1 MYDEIINGINEQ
13 VSKEELEL
21 IKTSSLHLGVFSE
34 PCLTYMLEGKK
45 TIESRF
51 SKKKILPFD
60 KITKDDIVFVKK
72 SGGCVVAYFK
82 IKDVKFFDLDNY
94 DIEKIKCDYNEF
106 LCVDDNFW
114 YEKST
119 SNYATLIFISE
130 LVKIKP
136 FHVTKKGMNSWLKIK
151 KD

>member
-1 MYDEIINGINEQ
+1 MYNEIIDGIKMQ
-13 VSKEELEL
+13 VSNEELEL

-34 PCLTYMLEGKK
+34 PCLTYMLDGKK

-51 SKKKILPFD
+51 SKKKILPYGS
-60 KITKDDIVFVKK
+60 ITKDDIVFVKK
-72 SGGCVVAYFK
+72 SGGGVLAYFK

-94 DIEKIKCDYNEF
+94 DIEKIKHDYNEF

-114 YEKST
+114 QEKRASK
-119 SNYATLIFISE
+119 YATLILISE
-130 LVKIKP
+130 LVKIKT
-136 FHVTKKGMNSWLKIK
+136 FHVTKKGMNTWLKIK

>member
-21 IKTSSLHLGVFSE
+21 IKKSSLHLGVFSE
-34 PCLTYMLEGKK
+34 PCLTYMLDGKK

-51 SKKKILPFD
+51 SKKRILPFD
-60 KITKDDIVFVKK
+60 RITKNDIVFVKK
-72 SGGCVVAYFK
+72 SGGKVSAYFK
-82 IKDVKFFDLDNY
+82 IKDVKFFDLNNY
-94 DIEKIKCDYNEF
+94 DIEKIKRDYNEF

-114 YEKST
+114 REKRESK
-119 SNYATLIFISE
+119 YATLIFISK

-136 FHVTKKGMNSWLKIK
+136 FHVTKKGMNTWLKIR

>member
-1 MYDEIINGINEQ
+1 MYNEIIEGIKMQ

-21 IKTSSLHLGVFSE
+21 IKKSSLHLGVFSE
-34 PCLTYMLEGKK
+34 PCLTYMLDGKK

-51 SKKKILPFD
+51 SKKRILPFD
-60 KITKDDIVFVKK
+60 RITKNDIVFVKK
-72 SGGCVVAYFK
+72 SGGKVSAYFK
-82 IKDVKFFDLDNY
+82 IKDVKFFDLNNY
-94 DIEKIKCDYNEF
+94 DIEKIKRDYNEF

-114 YEKST
+114 REKRESK
-119 SNYATLIFISE
+119 YATLIFISK

-136 FHVTKKGMNSWLKIK
+136 FHVTKKGMNTWLKIR

>member
-1 MYDEIINGINEQ
+1 MYDEIINGIKMQ

-21 IKTSSLHLGVFSE
+21 IKKSSLHLGVFSE
-34 PCLTYMLEGKK
+34 PCLTYMLDGKK

-51 SKKKILPFD
+51 SKKRILPFD
-60 KITKDDIVFVKK
+60 RITKNDIVFVKK
-72 SGGCVVAYFK
+72 SGGKVSAYFK
-82 IKDVKFFDLDNY
+82 IKDVKFFDLNNY
-94 DIEKIKCDYNEF
+94 DIEKIKRDYNEF

-114 YEKST
+114 REKRESK
-119 SNYATLIFISE
+119 YATLIFISK

-136 FHVTKKGMNSWLKIK
+136 FHVTKKGMNTWLKIR